1 MNEIAR
7 GINARRNEFDAI
19 VNDFRAVWA
28 KVYRDELKAEFDAIV
43 NEIRAAKENGLNKDE
58 MKQLNDNRYALE
70 QIQAKVKSLNLSADE
85 RELVRTMHDDD
96 GLTFANLTREYIIE
110 RLSEST
116 FVKEFEREDGTTIP
130 CIMEQ
135 KKNKD
140 TGEKE
145 WKIVERWTVMKVG
158 RYFRLANVA

>member
-28 KVYRDELKAEFDAIV
+28 KVYRDELKAEYDAIV

-58 MKQLNDNRYALE
+58 MKQLNDKRYALE

-85 RELVRTMHDDD
+85 RELVRTMHDD
-96 GLTFANLTREYIIE
+96 GRNCFEIRPLTERGAERMEEGEEICVGNHWHTGKYPEY
-110 RLSEST
+110 L
-116 FVKEFEREDGTTIP
+116 F
-130 CIMEQ
+130 
-135 KKNKD
+135 
-140 TGEKE
+140 
-145 WKIVERWTVMKVG
+145 
-158 RYFRLANVA
+158 